1 MFAGLINSAKSAVSG
16 LLLKYVARASVAI
29 PFVIAAGFALAAGT
43 AMLVERFG
51 HIAAYWIVAGGLAV
65 VGVIAAAVV
74 SAKEEQ
80 EEAADKAAEATDTGE
95 VVSEAAAQAMM
106 QTPIAAL
113 GALFSIPGGTSA
125 ALGVARLL
133 GRNWPLA
140 ILMGLIGLLYWP
152 SGPQRAAHGATSEAD
167 LSRLRPT
174 AMTPCTTCGRTTSGC
189 VAAKRLC
196 EARWV
201 FSVTSFAPPSS
212 QL

>member
-1 MFAGLINSAKSAVSG
+1 MFAGLINNAKSAVTG

-51 HIAAYWIVAGGLAV
+51 HITAYWTVAGGLAV
-65 VGVIAAAVV
+65 VGIIAAAVV

-80 EEAADKAAEATDTGE
+80 QEAAEQAAEASDTGE

-106 QTPIAAL
+106 QAPIAAL

-125 ALGVARLL
+125 ALGIARLL

-152 SGPQRAAHGATSEAD
+152 SGPQRAEVGASGEAEPEPPQPNGHATVHD
-167 LSRLRPT
+167 LRPDYDRLRRRQ
-174 AMTPCTTCGRTTSGC
+174 A
-189 VAAKRLC
+189 
-196 EARWV
+196 
-201 FSVTSFAPPSS
+201 SV
-212 QL
+212 